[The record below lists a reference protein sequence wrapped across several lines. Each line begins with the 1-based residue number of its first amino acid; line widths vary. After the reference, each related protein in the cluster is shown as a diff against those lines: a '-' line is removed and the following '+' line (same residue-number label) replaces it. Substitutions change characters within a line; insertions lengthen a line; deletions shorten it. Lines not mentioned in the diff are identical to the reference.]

1 MGIRHS
7 LPLGRITW
15 FRPILTDIEVF
26 PITSP
31 QLFDDTPSADGSAVK
46 SPQNYRWLIGVWVV
60 VALFAVV
67 TAVRAHQVGLPL
79 RDPGGMVFRW
89 RLALSLVL
97 FGLLALLDAGVR
109 TGRGGWTIPK
119 AATELRRRW
128 PKDRLVIALSGLLA
142 YHLVYVC
149 YRNIKSWI
157 AFRDMHDDKLLAL
170 DKWLFLGHSP
180 AVLVHDLFGRD
191 FAAFVFAEIY
201 ESFSFLVPVSFVA
214 ALVFANRIRDGY
226 VFLMSAIWLWI
237 LGVGSY
243 YLIPTLGP
251 FASAANEFARL
262 APTKITA
269 TQAKYMDQREQL
281 LQYPAAADSFAS
293 ISAFASLHIAFT
305 FMILLM
311 LRYYGFGRAV
321 KVMTVYLVAVMFS
334 TVYFGWHFFVDDL
347 AGLVVAFLAVLFG
360 RLIIYPRGR
369 QSTWPS

>member
-15 FRPILTDIEVF
+15 FRPIPTDFEVF

-31 QLFDDTPSADGSAVK
+31 QLFDDTPSADGNAVK
-46 SPQNYRWLIGVWVV
+46 SPQNYRWLIGMWVV

-67 TAVRAHQVGLPL
+67 TAVRVYQVGLPL
-79 RDPGGMVFRW
+79 RDPGGMIFRW

-109 TGRGGWTIPK
+109 TGRSGWTIPK
-119 AATELRRRW
+119 AAAELRRRW
-128 PKDRLVIALSGLLA
+128 PKDRLAIALSGLLA

-157 AFRDMHDDKLLAL
+157 AFRDVHDDQLLAL

-191 FAAFVFAEIY
+191 LAAFVFAEIY
-201 ESFSFLVPVSFVA
+201 ESFSFLVPISFVA

-251 FASAANEFARL
+251 FASAANEFAGL
-262 APTKITA
+262 TPTKITA
-269 TQAKYMDQREQL
+269 TQAKYMAQREQL
-281 LQYPAAADSFAS
+281 LQHPAAADSFAS

-321 KVMTVYLVAVMFS
+321 KVMAVYLVAVMFS

-347 AGLVVAFLAVLFG
+347 AGLVVAFLAVLLG
-360 RLIIYPRGR
+360 HLIIYPQGR
-369 QSTWPS
+369 QST

>member
-1 MGIRHS
+1 
-7 LPLGRITW
+7 
-15 FRPILTDIEVF
+15 
-26 PITSP
+26 
-31 QLFDDTPSADGSAVK
+31 
-46 SPQNYRWLIGVWVV
+46 
-60 VALFAVV
+60 
-67 TAVRAHQVGLPL
+67 
-79 RDPGGMVFRW
+79 
-89 RLALSLVL
+89 
-97 FGLLALLDAGVR
+97 
-109 TGRGGWTIPK
+109 
-119 AATELRRRW
+119 
-128 PKDRLVIALSGLLA
+128 
-142 YHLVYVC
+142 
-149 YRNIKSWI
+149 
-157 AFRDMHDDKLLAL
+157 MHDDQLLAL
-170 DKWLFLGHSP
+170 DKWLFLGNSP

-191 FAAFVFAEIY
+191 LAAVVFAEIY
-201 ESFSFLVPVSFVA
+201 ESFSFMVPVSFVA

-269 TQAKYMDQREQL
+269 TQAKYMSQREQL
-281 LQYPAAADSFAS
+281 LQYPEAADSFAS